1 MGLYGDAIKNYKVV
15 MKNADKI
22 QGSNIDNVPP
32 TFENIANKSY
42 PVSRPL
48 YFYVKQAHVDVIP
61 GIREYVAEFT
71 SDEAWGPDGY
81 LSERGMIPMPDEER
95 AKFGSNGK
103 NMTVMTSR

>member
-1 MGLYGDAIKNYKVV
+1 MLDL
-15 MKNADKI
+15 
-22 QGSNIDNVPP
+22 
-32 TFENIANKSY
+32 
-42 PVSRPL
+42 PL

-61 GIREYVAEFT
+61 GIREYIAEFT